1 MNKLNNLII
10 ETILEFISY
19 CKFNCD
25 DKDYKFLNKLYNKL
39 NNHYNNTYNFNNIYE
54 YMDCFRPVIFIYDA
68 QISIF
73 KNFITIYNEKERS
86 ICISNK
92 NPYFNILK
100 NKLYKI
106 IELIKLKQLE
116 DKKINQCI
124 AICKTL
130 IKNEFKRPFNI
141 TEDIM
146 SCY

>member
-1 MNKLNNLII
+1 MKK
-10 ETILEFISY
+10 S
-19 CKFNCD
+19 
-25 DKDYKFLNKLYNKL
+25 KD
-39 NNHYNNTYNFNNIYE
+39 
-54 YMDCFRPVIFIYDA
+54 
-68 QISIF
+68 
-73 KNFITIYNEKERS
+73 
-86 ICISNK
+86 
-92 NPYFNILK
+92 
-100 NKLYKI
+100 I